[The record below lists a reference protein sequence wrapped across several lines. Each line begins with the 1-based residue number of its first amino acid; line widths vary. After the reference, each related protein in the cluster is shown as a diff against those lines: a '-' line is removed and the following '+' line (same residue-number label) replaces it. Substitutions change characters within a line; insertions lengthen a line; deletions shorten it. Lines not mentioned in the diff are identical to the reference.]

1 MKNKNLFRLL
11 CVAAICI
18 AVLFIVKPKLKS
30 IDGAEYFNF
39 AQYNEEYAVYV
50 IREDKTVQ
58 DFTDDEH
65 RTEHKEYLLNST
77 QTNELFDFIEHAD
90 YKGYKDF
97 NLLWLHPGIKSVTSV
112 STTDSFSYRIILRTP
127 NGGELL
133 HIFTHGDDYISYG
146 DEWVEIKEKDWGPQ
160 VDAIIANAQLMETYF
175 K

>member
-1 MKNKNLFRLL
+1 MKNKNLFRVL
-11 CVAAICI
+11 CIAAICI
-18 AVLFIVKPKLKS
+18 TVFFISKPVAKD
-30 IDGAEYFNF
+30 IDGRDYFNF
-39 AQYNEEYAVYV
+39 SQYNEEYAVYV
-50 IREDKTVQ
+50 IREDGQVQ
-58 DFTDDEH
+58 EIVDGNH
-65 RTEHKEYLLNST
+65 RTQHKEYLLNKE
-77 QTNELFDFIEHAD
+77 QTAELFDFVEQAG
-90 YKGYKDF
+90 YREYKDF

-112 STTDSFSYRIILRTP
+112 STTDPFSYRIILRTP